1 MLQTAI
7 FDESPLIFAGTV
19 ITFIVLFLVTYH
31 ITWLFVLLFVLF
43 VLLVML
49 LLWFFRYP
57 DLAGFKADEDVL
69 FAPCDGV
76 VKSLDYDPSS
86 GEYKYVLFL
95 NVLDQHHQ
103 YYPIN
108 GVVIGT
114 KHTNG
119 SFHPAYL
126 LEKSQYNERQLTSM
140 RGEKGE
146 RITVTQIAGQV
157 ARRIVNNAV
166 PGVVVKQGERMGMI
180 KFSSRV
186 DVAFARA
193 HFVPLVKQGERVWA
207 LKSALAKR
215 EVKETSAK
223 E

>member
-19 ITFIVLFLVTYH
+19 ITFITLFLVTYH

-43 VLLVML
+43 VMVIAL
-49 LLWFFRYP
+49 LLWFYRYP
-57 DLAGFKADEDVL
+57 DLSGFKADEDVL

-76 VKSLDYDPSS
+76 VKSLDYDQSS
-86 GEYKYVLFL
+86 GEYTYVVFL

-108 GVVIGT
+108 GTVIDT
-114 KHTNG
+114 KHIDG
-119 SFHPAYL
+119 SFEPAFL
-126 LEKSQYNERQLTSM
+126 LEKSKYNERQLTSL
-140 RGEKGE
+140 RGEEGE
-146 RITVTQIAGQV
+146 RVTVTQIAGQV

-193 HFVPLVKQGERVWA
+193 HFVPLVKPGERVWA
-207 LKSALAKR
+207 LKSALARR
-215 EVKETSAK
+215 EAHK
-223 E
+223 